1 MSLDT
6 RIVGPF
12 LVFVDG
18 VVVVEVFVGEAAPG
32 EP

>member
-6 RIVGPF
+6 RIVGLF
-12 LVFVDG
+12 LVFVDW
-18 VVVVEVFVGEAAPG
+18 VVVVEVFVGESASG